1 MPDFLIGLQMTEDFV
16 QALADLEEE
25 RAIEMAE
32 ERLEAGEEPMD
43 ILDDLK
49 EGMGVVGD
57 RYADDEYFIPDLMYA
72 GEIIE
77 QISGLLQEKMP
88 DQDSDNIGTIVL
100 GTVKDD
106 IHDIGKDLVYFMF
119 DLNGFDVV
127 DLGVDV
133 PVEKFVEAV
142 EENDPEIIALSGFLT
157 AAFDSMKE
165 TVDALEEAGLV
176 EEFDDDGLR
185 DGVKIMIGG
194 GQITDDVRNYVK
206 ADGYETD
213 APSGVTLAKQW
224 LGEA

>member
-1 MPDFLIGLQMTEDFV
+1 MAEDFIN
-16 QALADLEEE
+16 ALADLEED
-25 RAIEMAE
+25 RAIEMAN
-32 ERLEAGEEPMD
+32 ERLEAGEDPMD

-49 EGMGVVGD
+49 EGMGIVGD
-57 RYADDEYFIPDLMYA
+57 RYAADEYFIPDLMYA

-77 QISGLLQEKMP
+77 QISELLQEEMP
-88 DQDSDNIGTIVL
+88 DQDSDDIGTIVL

-133 PVEKFVEAV
+133 AVDDFIDAV

-165 TVDALEEAGLV
+165 TVEALEEAGLV
-176 EEFDDDGLR
+176 EEFDEDGLR
-185 DGVKIMIGG
+185 EGTKIMIGG
-194 GQITDDVRNYVK
+194 GQITDDVRNYVR

-213 APSGVTLAKQW
+213 APSGVTRAKEW